1 MICFVVSKDGS
12 STTISWNLLLRAA
25 SFSIYFWYSS
35 KVVAPISLIFP
46 LERSG
51 FSIWAASFWS
61 CPPAPMMVWSS
72 SINRMIL
79 LVGSV
84 ASSRIDFILDSNSP
98 LYFVP
103 ATRVPMSNRK
113 TLFPISFSG
122 TFPMLILWTSPST
135 IAVFP
140 TPASHIRRGL
150 FLLFLR
156 SV

>member
-1 MICFVVSKDGS
+1 MVTSILGS
-12 STTISWNLLLRAA
+12 LTTTSWNLLLSAA
-25 SFSIYFWYSS
+25 SFSMYFWYSS

-61 CPPAPMMVWSS
+61 CPPAPIIVCNS
-72 SINRMIL
+72 SIKRMIL

-103 ATRVPMSNRK
+103 ATSVPISRRK
-113 TLFPISFSG
+113 TFLLMSFSG
-122 TFPMLILWTSPST
+122 TFFIIILCTRPST

-140 TPASHIRRGL
+140 TPASQIKSGL
-150 FLLFLR
+150 FFVFLK